1 MKKLQKNT
9 ILLFKNLKLYIYN
22 YVMNRA
28 FTKNEMLTF
37 LVEKGIIKRYDSD
50 RKYTYIYVL
59 SEELKKLTN

>member
-1 MKKLQKNT
+1 MKKLQKNI
-9 ILLFKNLKLYIYN
+9 ILLFKNLKSHIYN

>member
-1 MKKLQKNT
+1 MKKLQKNI
-9 ILLFKNLKLYIYN
+9 ILLFKNLKSYIYN

>member
-1 MKKLQKNT
+1 
-9 ILLFKNLKLYIYN
+9 
-22 YVMNRA
+22 MNRA